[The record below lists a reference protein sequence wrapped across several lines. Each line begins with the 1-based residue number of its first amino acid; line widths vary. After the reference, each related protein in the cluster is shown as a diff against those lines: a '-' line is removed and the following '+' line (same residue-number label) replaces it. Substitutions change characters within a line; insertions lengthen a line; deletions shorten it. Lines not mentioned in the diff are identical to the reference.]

1 MVRRSAPGAARG
13 AQGMIDATVLTGG
26 CHCGNL
32 QLRFETRLP
41 AAQLPVRSCVCSF
54 CVRHGAHTTSDPAG
68 FVRITVRDARH
79 LVRYRFGLR
88 TADFLVCGQC
98 GVYLAAVLPD
108 GKASTAV
115 VNVNA
120 LAERTLLTRDPIAV
134 SYDDEDKAER
144 VERRRARW
152 TPAEIAVRQ
161 ARTAGKSRRKR

>member
-1 MVRRSAPGAARG
+1 
-13 AQGMIDATVLTGG
+13 MIDDTVLTGG

-41 AAQLPVRSCVCSF
+41 AAQLPLRSCTCSF

-68 FVRITVRDARH
+68 RVRITVRDARR

-98 GVYLAAVLPD
+98 GVYVAAVLPD
-108 GKASTAV
+108 GKACVAT

-120 LAERTLLTRDPIAV
+120 LAERALLTREPVAV
-134 SYDDEDKAER
+134 SYDDEDKPER
-144 VERRRARW
+144 VARRRARW
-152 TPAEIAVRQ
+152 TPAVVVVRQ
-161 ARTAGKSRRKR
+161 ARAATPRRRARSR